1 MAVGYT
7 YIITLYSCS
16 PTEKRMQATE
26 IPTNMPN
33 ITQLNRNWMTTNI
46 LGNTGSWFGI
56 GCVWGRTLSVS
67 SINQWSHRKLDPSP
81 YGCGSKWCNMKP
93 LQLRIVYI
101 YVVHCSETCHVI
113 SSHIYIYIICMQY
126 VYMYVYIY
134 IYILIDAYVFVL
146 VYIVLIHNIVWFP
159 LIYSIPILFVTFS
172 DLRAGRVYQPRRL
185 VSDPFQLRTLYGYV

>member
-16 PTEKRMQATE
+16 PTEKRMQATG

-134 IYILIDAYVFVL
+134 IYIDRCIRFCAG
-146 VYIVLIHNIVWFP
+146 
-159 LIYSIPILFVTFS
+159 IYCFNS
-172 DLRAGRVYQPRRL
+172 
-185 VSDPFQLRTLYGYV
+185 

>member
-56 GCVWGRTLSVS
+56 GCV
-67 SINQWSHRKLDPSP
+67 
-81 YGCGSKWCNMKP
+81 
-93 LQLRIVYI
+93 
-101 YVVHCSETCHVI
+101 
-113 SSHIYIYIICMQY
+113 
-126 VYMYVYIY
+126 
-134 IYILIDAYVFVL
+134 
-146 VYIVLIHNIVWFP
+146 
-159 LIYSIPILFVTFS
+159 
-172 DLRAGRVYQPRRL
+172 
-185 VSDPFQLRTLYGYV
+185 